1 MSLPLGKI
9 PKEILEKYVLK
20 LTGERSKNVVQG
32 PKFGIDFAVVKL
44 DEGYMIVSS
53 DPVTG
58 AEKEVGWYA
67 VNVSANDVA
76 TSGSKPMYLESV
88 ILLPQESKAEDVISI
103 SKQIHRAA
111 KALGISIIGGHAE
124 LTPKL
129 ERKIVI
135 TTAFGL
141 AKRYVTAADAKE
153 NDAILMT
160 KTAGLE
166 GTSILADVFKE
177 RLSKIGDKV
186 IMKALRMM
194 RRISVVKEALK
205 AFNTGFVHAMHDA
218 TEGGVLGG
226 IYEMSVASNLGFLVH
241 EKAIPIALETD
252 IVCEA
257 LKIDPLKL
265 ISSGVLL
272 LAVEPSGV
280 DLVFDELRKI
290 GVRVSQIGHF
300 KKGKR
305 ILIKKDGSENIIKES
320 VIDELWKLWANNNQ
334 FICQTF

>member
-1 MSLPLGKI
+1 MGLPIGKI
-9 PKEILEKYVLK
+9 PKELLEKYVLK
-20 LTGERSKNVVQG
+20 FTGKASRNVVQG
-32 PKFGIDFAVVKL
+32 PKFGIDFAVIKL
-44 DEGYMIVSS
+44 DDEYMVVSS

-76 TSGSKPMYLESV
+76 TSGSKPTYLESV

-111 KALGISIIGGHAE
+111 KTLGISIIGGHTE
-124 LTPKL
+124 LTPRL

-135 TTAFGL
+135 TTAFGFT
-141 AKRYVTAADAKE
+141 KRYVTAANAKE

-160 KTAGLE
+160 KTAGIE
-166 GTSILADVFKE
+166 GTSILANVFKE
-177 RLSKIGDKV
+177 KLSKLGDKV
-186 IMKALRMM
+186 IMEASRMI
-194 RRISVVKEALK
+194 RRISVVKEAVK
-205 AFNTGFVHAMHDA
+205 AFDTGFVHAMHDA

-226 IYEMSVASNLGFLVH
+226 IYEMSVASNLGFLIH
-241 EKAIPIALETD
+241 EKAIPIAPETRV
-252 IVCEA
+252 ICKA

-272 LAVEPSGV
+272 LAVDPSGV
-280 DLVFDELRKI
+280 DLVHSELRKI
-290 GVRVSQIGHF
+290 GVRVSRIGYF

-305 ILIKKDGSENIIKES
+305 IFVKKDGSESVIKES
-320 VIDELWKLWANNNQ
+320 VMDELWKLYSK
-334 FICQTF
+334 

>member
-1 MSLPLGKI
+1 
-9 PKEILEKYVLK
+9 
-20 LTGERSKNVVQG
+20 
-32 PKFGIDFAVVKL
+32 
-44 DEGYMIVSS
+44 
-53 DPVTG
+53 
-58 AEKEVGWYA
+58 
-67 VNVSANDVA
+67 
-76 TSGSKPMYLESV
+76 MYLESV
-88 ILLPQESKAEDVISI
+88 ILLPQKSKAEDVVSI
-103 SKQIHRAA
+103 SKQIHRAS

-160 KTAGLE
+160 KTAGIE

-177 RLSKIGDKV
+177 RLSKLGDKL

-205 AFNTGFVHAMHDA
+205 AFDTGFVHAMHDA

-226 IYEMSVASNLGFLVH
+226 IYEMSIASKLGFLVY
-241 EKAIPIALETD
+241 ENAIPVALETNM
-252 IVCEA
+252 ICKA
-257 LKIDPLKL
+257 LSINPLKL

-272 LAVEPSGV
+272 LSVDPYGV
-280 DLVFDELRKI
+280 DLVCNELRRI
-290 GVRVSQIGHF
+290 GVRVSQIGRF

-305 ILIKKDGSENIIKES
+305 IFIKKDGSENIIKES
-320 VIDELWKLWANNNQ
+320 VVDELWKLLGE
-334 FICQTF
+334 